1 MNQPD
6 RRRYVRVD
14 IENLIWYSLLDEND
28 QTMSQGMG
36 RALNI
41 CRAGLLLET
50 VHPIKSDGISLNTV
64 DMDNNV
70 IEMKGKIVYCRKIDS
85 GVYQSGISFLGPE
98 AEMDEFASKMVRL
111 HHYTKNEIPAV
122 TDAA

>member
-1 MNQPD
+1 
-6 RRRYVRVD
+6 
-14 IENLIWYSLLDEND
+14 
-28 QTMSQGMG
+28 
-36 RALNI
+36 
-41 CRAGLLLET
+41 
-50 VHPIKSDGISLNTV
+50 
-64 DMDNNV
+64 MDNNV

-98 AEMDEFASKMVRL
+98 AEMDFAGKTVRL